1 MSGSF
6 LSVRSMPR
14 EPRSIV
20 PGLVYHL
27 ISRFVDREWF
37 ITHERE
43 RSFYLELFGS
53 AVSKSD
59 WRCISYG
66 VMSNHIHHAVV
77 AGKQSLASW
86 VRRAHSPFADFMN
99 KEHDRIGPLFVRG
112 PRALETPA
120 QDVSRLVAY
129 IHNNPVR
136 AKVAAT
142 AAAST
147 WTSHRAYLGLDR
159 APPWL
164 AVDLGLRLC
173 GFADPLDLDRFVE
186 LHPGDPARESLERGA
201 IKIDQSALF
210 AQAIER
216 IRQRREPPSP
226 RAIVEA
232 AASVVGISTFDLCSR
247 RRRPSQRF
255 AREVAVHCASNL
267 GVTGVAIA
275 KALGITQ
282 PGACVALR
290 RALERPEVI
299 ELSTVVTRRFE
310 REL

>member
-1 MSGSF
+1 
-6 LSVRSMPR
+6 MPR
-14 EPRSIV
+14 AARFIV
-20 PGLVYHL
+20 PGFVYHL

-43 RSFYLELFGS
+43 RSYYLELFGK

-59 WRCISYG
+59 WQCIGYA

-86 VRRAHSPFADFMN
+86 LRRAHSPFADFMN
-99 KEHDRIGPLFVRG
+99 KDHDRIGPLFVRG

-120 QDVSRLVAY
+120 QDVARLVAY

-136 AKVAAT
+136 AKVVSV

-147 WTSHRAYLGLDR
+147 WTSHRAYLGLDT
-159 APPWL
+159 PPRWL
-164 AVDLGLRLC
+164 DVDLGLRLC
-173 GFADPLDLDRFVE
+173 GFADPLELARFIE
-186 LHPGDPARESLERGA
+186 LHPRDPARESLERGS
-201 IKIDQSALF
+201 IQIDQSALF
-210 AQAIER
+210 AEAIER
-216 IRQRREPPSP
+216 GRERRESPSA

-232 AASVVGISTFDLCSR
+232 TASEVGISMPDLCSR
-247 RRRPSQRF
+247 RRSPSQRL

-275 KALGITQ
+275 KALEITQ

-290 RALERPEVI
+290 RALERPEVL
-299 ELSTVVTRRFE
+299 ELSAVVTRRFNP
-310 REL
+310 EL

>member
-1 MSGSF
+1 
-6 LSVRSMPR
+6 MPR
-14 EPRSIV
+14 EPRFIV

-37 ITHERE
+37 IAHERE

-53 AVSKSD
+53 ALSKSD

-86 VRRAHSPFADFMN
+86 LRRVHSPFADFMN

-120 QDVSRLVAY
+120 PDVGRLVAY

-136 AKVAAT
+136 ANVAAT

-147 WTSHRAYLGLDR
+147 WTSHRAYLGLDK

-164 AVDLGLRLC
+164 ASDLGLRLC

-186 LHPGDPARESLERGA
+186 LHPSDPARDSLERGA
-201 IKIDQSALF
+201 LEIDPSALY
-210 AQAIER
+210 ADAIAR
-216 IRQRREPPSP
+216 IRGRRTPPSP
-226 RAIVEA
+226 RAIAEA
-232 AASVVGISTFDLCSR
+232 VASEVGIPMFDLCSR
-247 RRRPSQRF
+247 RRSPSQQF
-255 AREVAVHCASNL
+255 AREVAVHCASRL

-299 ELSTVVTRRFE
+299 ELSGVVRQQFE
-310 REL
+310 RES